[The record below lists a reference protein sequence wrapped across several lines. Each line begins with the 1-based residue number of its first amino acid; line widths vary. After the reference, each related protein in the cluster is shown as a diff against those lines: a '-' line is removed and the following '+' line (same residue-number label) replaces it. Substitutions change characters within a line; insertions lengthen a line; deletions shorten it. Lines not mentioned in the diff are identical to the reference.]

1 MKKISLPLFC
11 LAVFFTFSAVS
22 AQDISKSVLVDETG
36 YDIHG
41 EGLLARLDHFA
52 VRLQN
57 NNERGTIVL
66 FMNEDN
72 VKNVFIYRFL
82 QSFPASR
89 RIGDL
94 FKIISVYRP
103 SQPGIEFWT
112 GEADLDP
119 ALTVT
124 PPKYDLQKQLASGPV
139 YFSDDLYERMRID
152 GKRTMFSQS
161 CPSTCI
167 EVFSLGL
174 LGDLID
180 ANPDSKAYFI
190 LRGQKSRIKDVIS
203 HLQKEAAEDGLAPDK
218 MRFINA
224 GSKKVNSNKHFV
236 QVEAFIYNKE
246 TRSAKDFPYKNAE
259 YTLSEPPA

>member
-11 LAVFFTFSAVS
+11 VAVFLTFSAVS
-22 AQDISKSVLVDETG
+22 AQEISKPVLVDETG

-57 NNERGTIVL
+57 NNERGTILL
-66 FMNEDN
+66 FMNEDSI
-72 VKNVFIYRFL
+72 KNVFIYRFL
-82 QSFPASR
+82 QSYPATR
-89 RIGDL
+89 RIGNL

-103 SQPGIEFWT
+103 TNPGIEFWA
-112 GEADLDP
+112 GEAELDP
-119 ALTVT
+119 ALTVA
-124 PPKYDLQKQLASGPV
+124 PPKLDLRKQHSDGPV
-139 YFSDDLYERMRID
+139 YFTGDLYQRMKID
-152 GKRTMFSQS
+152 GKWTMFSHS

-174 LGDLID
+174 LSELVE
-180 ANPDSKAYFI
+180 ANSGSKAYFI

-203 HLQKEAAEDGLAPDK
+203 DLQKEAAEAGLAPDK

-224 GSKKVNSNKHFV
+224 GSKRVNDNKNFV
-236 QVEAFIYNKE
+236 EVEAFIYNKE
-246 TRSAKDFPYKNAE
+246 TRSAKDFPYKLAE
-259 YTLSEPPA
+259 F

>member
-1 MKKISLPLFC
+1 MKNISLPLFC
-11 LAVFFTFSAVS
+11 LAVLLTFSAVS

-41 EGLLARLDHFA
+41 EGLAARLDYFA
-52 VRLQN
+52 IRLQN

-66 FMNEDN
+66 FMNEDA
-72 VKNVFIYRFL
+72 VKNVFTYRFL
-82 QSFPASR
+82 QNYPAFR
-89 RIGDL
+89 RMSHL

-103 SQPGIEFWT
+103 SQPGIEFWA
-112 GEADLDP
+112 GEAELDP

-124 PPKYDLQKQLASGPV
+124 PPKYDLQKQLADGPV
-139 YFSDDLYERMRID
+139 YFSGDLYERMKID
-152 GKRTMFSQS
+152 GKWTMFSHS

-167 EVFSLGL
+167 EIFSLGL
-174 LGDLID
+174 LSEFVD

-203 HLQKEAAEDGLAPDK
+203 HLQKEAAEAGFAPDK

-224 GSKKVNSNKHFV
+224 GSKIVNDNKNFV
-236 QVEAFIYNKE
+236 EVEAFIYNKE
-246 TRSAKDFPYKNAE
+246 MRSAKDFPYKNAE
-259 YTLSEPPA
+259 